1 MSGDIEL
8 EIGAGARPGCYE
20 VRVVRS
26 AGGGEPSGR
35 FIVDIAEILARRREL
50 ETAVLASSAS
60 VRQKVTSVEQ
70 PVREVGQRLF
80 EALFNGPVYGAY
92 RASLGAVQQGG
103 ERLRVVL
110 RLTAPE
116 LAALPWEALFDPE
129 TQTYLCRKEPL
140 VRHVPAPF
148 TQPPLEIRPPLR
160 ILGLVA
166 SPRGLPVLDVET
178 EQQNL
183 ETALALPI
191 ADGLVELVWM
201 HQASWEAIHSKLL
214 GGEWHV
220 LHFIGHGDYDVDADE
235 GVLYLVGADGRAKE
249 VEASR
254 LTDLLGEARPP
265 LRLVVLNSCSSGES
279 GSQDLFSGTAAVLAH
294 NGIDGVAAM
303 QYSIT
308 DTAAIAF
315 ARGFYT
321 GLAHGLTVDEAA
333 RSGRVEILGLGHTLE
348 WVTPVLY
355 VRGDTTRPFIITGK
369 PSIAEPSRPATEAT
383 HSITKPHGLLIQD
396 SPRRA
401 RRPHLRRRAL
411 SVSRKRLVV
420 ISGAVICAA
429 GALVGAILAT
439 STVFGFRPVT
449 AAPAVA
455 AVQPVRLIE
464 SLLGMQFAAADV
476 PGDTSAFAPQLS
488 ASLTSLT
495 STSGNTPKASGL
507 VADVDTKFAGV
518 GGIGVDYYVFDN
530 LGDANSYFYSSDPF
544 SDMYRS
550 AGSFPAAGIGDSTKC
565 MRATAP
571 PQSTSWGCKTL
582 SANVVSYSWVIESGT
597 HNGADLESDLA
608 LDAVRHL
615 QSAAKKTPPAS
626 LPQPPGSLKADSLYT
641 KLNSTFPAMLVP
653 RELSS
658 PAVSSTSQSD
668 TPGIVS
674 ANGDIGVVFQGSGPD
689 YSSSW
694 IDFWV
699 FRNAQDAQ
707 SWFSKDLIPEDPAG
721 KAETRT
727 NHLPFHPSA
736 FSSSQQEQ
744 CNTYS
749 YPAGAGYQAGGD
761 SVCYVQWGNVVVDGG
776 TRENATPGNREPSA
790 ADSNMALALTWA
802 ALLRVAQAIAP

>member
-8 EIGAGARPGCYE
+8 EIGAGERPGCYE

-35 FIVDIAEILARRREL
+35 LILDIAGILARHREL

-60 VRQKVTSVEQ
+60 VRQKVTTVEQ

-129 TQTYLCRKEPL
+129 TQSYLCRREPL

-166 SPRGLPVLDVET
+166 SPRGMPVLDVEA

-183 ETALALPI
+183 ETALAQPI

-220 LHFIGHGDYDVDADE
+220 LHFIGHGDYDADADE
-235 GVLYLVGADGRAKE
+235 GVLYLVGADGRAKG

-321 GLAHGLTVDEAA
+321 ALAHGLTVDEAA
-333 RSGRVEILGLGHTLE
+333 RSGRVEIVGMGHTLE

-355 VRGDTTRPFIITGK
+355 VRGDVTRPFIITGK
-369 PSIAEPSRPATEAT
+369 PPIAEPSPPASETADST
-383 HSITKPHGLLIQD
+383 AKPHRLPGLH
-396 SPRRA
+396 STRRA
-401 RRPHLRRRAL
+401 RRPQLRRRAL
-411 SVSRKRLVV
+411 SVSRKRLAV
-420 ISGAVICAA
+420 IAGVVICAA

-439 STVFGFRPVT
+439 STVSGSRPVT

-455 AVQPVRLIE
+455 AVQPDRLIE
-464 SLLGMQFAAADV
+464 SLLGMQFAATDV
-476 PGDTSAFAPQLS
+476 PGGTSASAPQLS

-495 STSGNTPKASGL
+495 STSDNTPKASGL
-507 VADVDTKFAGV
+507 VATVDTKFTGV
-518 GGIGVDYYVFDN
+518 GDIGVNYYVFDN
-530 LGDANSYFYSSDPF
+530 LGDANSYFYSSNPF
-544 SDMYRS
+544 SGTYRS
-550 AGSFPAAGIGDSTKC
+550 AGPFAAAGIADSTKC

-571 PQSTSWGCKTL
+571 TQLTSWGCQTL

-597 HNGADLESDLA
+597 GNYADLESDLA

-615 QSAAKKTPPAS
+615 QNAAEETPPAS
-626 LPQPPGSLKADSLYT
+626 LPQPPGSLQAGALLAKLDSA
-641 KLNSTFPAMLVP
+641 FPAALVP
-653 RELSS
+653 EGLSA
-658 PAVSSTSQSD
+658 PAVTTRPQSGA
-668 TPGIVS
+668 PGIIS
-674 ANGDIGVVFQGSGPD
+674 ANGDINVGFSGSGGPD
-689 YSSSW
+689 YRYAW
-694 IDFWV
+694 INFWV
-699 FRNAQDAQ
+699 FDNAQDAE
-707 SWFSKDLIPEDPAG
+707 SFFTGLYPIYIG
-721 KAETRT
+721 KAETAT
-727 NHLPFHPSA
+727 NRLPFSPSG
-736 FSSSQQEQ
+736 FSTSQPER

-749 YPAGAGYQAGGD
+749 HPEVSGHLAEGT
-761 SVCYVQWGNVVVDGG
+761 STCYVQWGDVVVQGA
-776 TRENATPGNREPSA
+776 TAKEATPSNPEPSA
-790 ADSNMALALTWA
+790 ADSNMAVTLAWA
-802 ALLRVAQAIAP
+802 ALLRAAQAIAP

>member
-8 EIGAGARPGCYE
+8 EIGAGERPGCYE

-35 FIVDIAEILARRREL
+35 LIVDIAEILARHREL

-60 VRQKVTSVEQ
+60 VRHKVTSVEQ

-129 TQTYLCRKEPL
+129 TQAYLCRKEPL
-140 VRHVPAPF
+140 VRHVPAPY

-166 SPRGLPVLDVET
+166 SPRGMPVLDVET

-183 ETALALPI
+183 ETALAQPI

-220 LHFIGHGDYDVDADE
+220 LHFIGHGDYDADADE
-235 GVLYLVGADGRAKE
+235 GVLYLVGADGRAKG

-321 GLAHGLTVDEAA
+321 ALAHGLTVDEAA
-333 RSGRVEILGLGHTLE
+333 RSGRVEILGIGHTLE

-355 VRGDTTRPFIITGK
+355 VRRDLTRPFIITRK
-369 PSIAEPSRPATEAT
+369 PPVAEPSPPASETADST
-383 HSITKPHGLLIQD
+383 AKPHRLPGLH
-396 SPRRA
+396 STRRA
-401 RRPHLRRRAL
+401 RRPRLRRRAFP
-411 SVSRKRLVV
+411 VSRKRLAV
-420 ISGAVICAA
+420 IAGAVICAA
-429 GALVGAILAT
+429 GALAAAVLLHRSTPPSAPSPSVLFRDNFSTAVNEGNWTEWGDGNNYQYGNGKYQIYVSPGNGNWAMAQLQAPGLDPAPSNIVIEVSARLIAGTGDFDYGIACRSNSSAT
-439 STVFGFRPVT
+439 SDYEFEILGNTIRIVKYVSSNQTTLAQSLFT
-449 AAPAVA
+449 ATPATGA
-455 AVQPVRLIE
+455 NQLRAE
-464 SLLGMQFAAADV
+464 C
-476 PGDTSAFAPQLS
+476 TSAGNAVH
-488 ASLTSLT
+488 LTFWANGTELAAT
-495 STSGNTPKASGL
+495 DRTNPIASGM
-507 VADVDTKFAGV
+507 AGLSV
-518 GGIGVDYYVFDN
+518 EN
-530 LGDANSYFYSSDPF
+530 YSTTGTVEVQYENF
-544 SDMYRS
+544 
-550 AGSFPAAGIGDSTKC
+550 
-565 MRATAP
+565 
-571 PQSTSWGCKTL
+571 
-582 SANVVSYSWVIESGT
+582 VV
-597 HNGADLESDLA
+597 
-608 LDAVRHL
+608 
-615 QSAAKKTPPAS
+615 
-626 LPQPPGSLKADSLYT
+626 
-641 KLNSTFPAMLVP
+641 
-653 RELSS
+653 
-658 PAVSSTSQSD
+658 
-668 TPGIVS
+668 
-674 ANGDIGVVFQGSGPD
+674 
-689 YSSSW
+689 
-694 IDFWV
+694 
-699 FRNAQDAQ
+699 
-707 SWFSKDLIPEDPAG
+707 
-721 KAETRT
+721 TRT
-727 NHLPFHPSA
+727 
-736 FSSSQQEQ
+736 
-744 CNTYS
+744 
-749 YPAGAGYQAGGD
+749 
-761 SVCYVQWGNVVVDGG
+761 
-776 TRENATPGNREPSA
+776 
-790 ADSNMALALTWA
+790 
-802 ALLRVAQAIAP
+802 